1 MDEHGNEHTLH
12 PFTKLLWQR
21 YFRPPRSYCQSATA
35 STFSIFSRK
44 GAKNSRFSCST
55 CPEAPAT
62 MSSPGSFFFNRKI
75 IRRSGPPSQQIKSNQ
90 NQRVHASSRH
100 GYTARGGGDG
110 PGARGHKSPRRVLH
124 HKLGSSLIARALRAC
139 VAGLYAP
146 LARPPAGSPLLLLL
160 LPPPPPPGLVAAS
173 EPYLLLR
180 PSRPSWHWLVG
191 VARQGG

>member
-90 NQRVHASSRH
+90 NQRVHARAPGMAARH
-100 GYTARGGGDG
+100 EGGRRAGRPWPQVSPASPPPQARSL
-110 PGARGHKSPRRVLH
+110 AR
-124 HKLGSSLIARALRAC
+124 

-146 LARPPAGSPLLLLL
+146 LARPLD
-160 LPPPPPPGLVAAS
+160 LPSSFLHHLPAS

-180 PSRPSWHWLVG
+180 PSVLALASRCRETG
-191 VARQGG
+191 RVAAS